1 MKTNQNKASCI
12 SCRHYDFEC
21 HICTHGAGLLR
32 EIDMSDSLAASEHGC
47 KEFAEVEFRFTP
59 AGLLKMTLEEFNVEV
74 PDHKV
79 KPICD
84 KFINYLIEDGY
95 ITIDET
101 DD

>member
-1 MKTNQNKASCI
+1 METKQNKASCI
-12 SCRHYDFEC
+12 SCRHYDFET
-21 HICTHGAGLLR
+21 HICTHGSGLLR
-32 EIDMSDSLAASEHGC
+32 EIDMSDSLAVAEHGC
-47 KEFAEVEFRFTP
+47 KEYAGVEFRFTP

-79 KPICD
+79 IPICD
-84 KFINYLIEDGY
+84 KFIKYLIEDGY